1 MSKYK
6 YKLKEQEI
14 TSGDE
19 SGIGNVR
26 EKKDLVLIAKG
37 DYSIDSIIDILN
49 DSKNYNKVFTKKS
62 SELENIE
69 LDIYGYKNIP
79 ANSKKNKALLDSQK
93 EKFGEPFYRKI
104 ETETGSKFSGI
115 QSSGFPP
122 KSKSNDEIVKKYASN
137 STEKPINKLDLK
149 YEKIEDREAIKFFT
163 DNISITT
170 SKIESILTNAGLKSG
185 KDYSLGKKLIDESE
199 LRTMIKEL
207 VNENTSFNLDPKL
220 AFKLYDILK
229 SEYPQIGN
237 DHTKSSFFYFLN
249 EKLK

>member
-1 MSKYK
+1 MKYK
-6 YKLKEQEI
+6 YKLKEQET
-14 TSGDE
+14 TSTGDE
-19 SGIGNVR
+19 SGVGNIR

-37 DYSIDSIIDILN
+37 DYSINDIIDILN
-49 DSKNYNKVFTKKS
+49 DPKNYNKVFTKKS
-62 SELENIE
+62 TELETIE
-69 LDIYGYKNIP
+69 SDIYGYRNIP
-79 ANSKKNKALLDSQK
+79 ANSKKNKSLLDSQK
-93 EKFGEPFYRKI
+93 EKYGEPLYKKL
-104 ETETGSKFSGI
+104 ETETGDKFVGI

-122 KSKSNDEIVKKYASN
+122 KTKTNDEIVKKYISN
-137 STEKPINKLDLK
+137 SSEKPLNKLDLK
-149 YEKIEDREAIKFFT
+149 YEKIDDREAIKFLT
-163 DNISITT
+163 DNISITS